1 MEFKVKNGYVLVRK
15 DDVLQAESGSK
26 LFAGVIAVAAAE
38 DIGVKIFFPN
48 YTEFNDEFVVVR
60 IEDVLV
66 FVGKDVSVEDSAKTD
81 EPKND

>member
-15 DDVLQAESGSK
+15 DDALQAEAGSK
-26 LFAGVIAVAAAE
+26 LFAGVIAVAAPE

-48 YTEFNDEFVVVR
+48 YTEFNDEFIIVR

-66 FVGKDVSVEDSAKTD
+66 FSPKAEVADESAAA
-81 EPKND
+81 